1 LFKVCPAQRKNEKN
15 RTSTIGL
22 SKTKGIESQPNNQ
35 ILFLKSYGKSTQL
48 IKICTTVR

>member
-1 LFKVCPAQRKNEKN
+1 LRAELFKVCPAHRKNEKK

-35 ILFLKSYGKSTQL
+35 ILWEINPIDQNLHHFE
-48 IKICTTVR
+48 V